1 MGVITDDMRRVIEST
16 RLAFVATVN
25 PDGTPNLSPKSSLA
39 VLDDNRIGFAD
50 IASPNT
56 VRNLKANPAIE
67 VNAIDIFMRRG
78 YRFRGTATLE
88 PPGSEIFAMIAEP
101 FWAENGRDFPIHGV
115 VNIAVEKALPVLSPA
130 YTFIEGVTEEA
141 LREAYYRKY
150 GVGAGDPLT
159 LTLSPAGRGDFV
171 GLRSSAPL
179 PLAGGAGGGWA
190 RD

>member
-1 MGVITDDMRRVIEST
+1 MGLITNDMRRVIEST

-39 VLDDNRIGFAD
+39 VLDENRIGFAD

-88 PPGSEIFAMIAEP
+88 PPGSETFAKIAEP
-101 FWAENGRDFPIHGV
+101 FWAQNGRDFPIHGV
-115 VNIAVEKALPVLSPA
+115 VDIAVEKALPVLSPA
-130 YTFIEGVTEEA
+130 YTFIDGVTEDA
-141 LREAYYRKY
+141 LREAYYGKY
-150 GVGAGDPLT
+150 GVR
-159 LTLSPAGRGDFV
+159 PAE
-171 GLRSSAPL
+171 A
-179 PLAGGAGGGWA
+179 
-190 RD
+190 

>member
-1 MGVITDDMRRVIEST
+1 MGLITDDMRRVIEST

-25 PDGTPNLSPKSSLA
+25 ADGTPNLSPKSSLA
-39 VLDDNRIGFAD
+39 VLGGNRIGFAD

-56 VRNLKANPAIE
+56 VRNLETNPAIE

-88 PPGSEIFAMIAEP
+88 PPESEIFAKIAEP

-130 YTFIEGVTEEA
+130 YTFVDGVTEDA
-141 LREAYYRKY
+141 LREAYYAKY
-150 GVGAGDPLT
+150 GVRPATP
-159 LTLSPAGRGDFV
+159 SP
-171 GLRSSAPL
+171 
-179 PLAGGAGGGWA
+179 
-190 RD
+190 

>member
-1 MGVITDDMRRVIEST
+1 MGLITDDMRRVIEST

-39 VLDDNRIGFAD
+39 VLDENRIGFAD

-88 PPGSEIFAMIAEP
+88 PPGSETFAKIAEP
-101 FWAENGRDFPIHGV
+101 FWAQNGRDFPIHGV
-115 VNIAVEKALPVLSPA
+115 VDIAVEKALPVLSPA
-130 YTFIEGVTEEA
+130 YTFIEGVTEDA
-141 LREAYYRKY
+141 LREAYYGKY
-150 GVGAGDPLT
+150 GVTPIDG
-159 LTLSPAGRGDFV
+159 SP
-171 GLRSSAPL
+171 SP
-179 PLAGGAGGGWA
+179 
-190 RD
+190 

>member
-1 MGVITDDMRRVIEST
+1 MGLITDDMRRVIEST

-39 VLDDNRIGFAD
+39 VLDENRIGFAD

-88 PPGSEIFAMIAEP
+88 PPGSETFAKIAEP
-101 FWAENGRDFPIHGV
+101 FWAQNGRDFPIHGV
-115 VNIAVEKALPVLSPA
+115 VDIAVEKALPVLSPA
-130 YTFIEGVTEEA
+130 YTFIDGVTEDA
-141 LREAYYRKY
+141 LREAYSGKY
-150 GVGAGDPLT
+150 GVR
-159 LTLSPAGRGDFV
+159 PADT
-171 GLRSSAPL
+171 
-179 PLAGGAGGGWA
+179 
-190 RD
+190 

>member
-1 MGVITDDMRRVIEST
+1 MGLITDDMRRVIEST

-39 VLDDNRIGFAD
+39 VLDENRIGFAD

-88 PPGSEIFAMIAEP
+88 PPGSETFAKIAEP
-101 FWAENGRDFPIHGV
+101 FWAQNGRDFPIHGV
-115 VNIAVEKALPVLSPA
+115 VDIAVEKALPVLSPA
-130 YTFIEGVTEEA
+130 YTFIDGVTEDA
-141 LREAYYRKY
+141 LREAYYGKY
-150 GVGAGDPLT
+150 GVR
-159 LTLSPAGRGDFV
+159 PADT
-171 GLRSSAPL
+171 
-179 PLAGGAGGGWA
+179 
-190 RD
+190 

>member
-1 MGVITDDMRRVIEST
+1 MGLITDDMRRVIEST

-39 VLDDNRIGFAD
+39 VLDENRIGFAD

-88 PPGSEIFAMIAEP
+88 PPGSETFARIAEP
-101 FWAENGRDFPIHGV
+101 FWAQNGRDFPIHGV
-115 VNIAVEKALPVLSPA
+115 VDIAVEKALPVLSPA
-130 YTFIEGVTEEA
+130 YTFIEGVTEDA
-141 LREAYYRKY
+141 LREAYYEKY
-150 GVGAGDPLT
+150 GVR
-159 LTLSPAGRGDFV
+159 PAE
-171 GLRSSAPL
+171 A
-179 PLAGGAGGGWA
+179 
-190 RD
+190 

>member
-1 MGVITDDMRRVIEST
+1 MGLITDDMRRVIEST

-39 VLDDNRIGFAD
+39 VLDENRIGFAD

-88 PPGSEIFAMIAEP
+88 PPGSETFARIAEP
-101 FWAENGRDFPIHGV
+101 FWAQNGRDFPIHGV
-115 VNIAVEKALPVLSPA
+115 VDIAVEKALPVLSPA
-130 YTFIEGVTEEA
+130 YTFIEGVTEDA
-141 LREAYYRKY
+141 LREAYYGKY
-150 GVGAGDPLT
+150 GVTPIDS
-159 LTLSPAGRGDFV
+159 SP
-171 GLRSSAPL
+171 SP
-179 PLAGGAGGGWA
+179 
-190 RD
+190 

>member
-1 MGVITDDMRRVIEST
+1 MGLITDDMRRVIEST

-25 PDGTPNLSPKSSLA
+25 EDGTPNLSPKSSLS
-39 VLDDNRIGFAD
+39 VVDENRIAFAD

-88 PPGSEIFAMIAEP
+88 PPGSAVFDRIAEP
-101 FWAENGRDFPIHGV
+101 FWAENGRSFPIHGV

-130 YTFIEGVTEEA
+130 YTFIEGVTEDA
-141 LREAYYRKY
+141 LREAYYAKY
-150 GVGAGDPLT
+150 GV
-159 LTLSPAGRGDFV
+159 
-171 GLRSSAPL
+171 APVS
-179 PLAGGAGGGWA
+179 G
-190 RD
+190 

>member
-67 VNAIDIFMRRG
+67 VNAIDIFMRCG

-88 PPGSEIFAMIAEP
+88 PPGSEIFAKIAEP
-101 FWAENGRDFPIHGV
+101 FWSENGRDFPIHGV

-130 YTFIEGVTEEA
+130 YTFIEGVTEDA
-141 LREAYYRKY
+141 LREAYYAKY
-150 GVGAGDPLT
+150 GVR
-159 LTLSPAGRGDFV
+159 PAER
-171 GLRSSAPL
+171 
-179 PLAGGAGGGWA
+179 
-190 RD
+190 

>member
-1 MGVITDDMRRVIEST
+1 MGLITDDMKRVIETT

-25 PDGTPNLSPKSSLA
+25 ADGTPNLSPKSSLA
-39 VLDDNRIGFAD
+39 VLDENRIGFAD

-88 PPGSEIFAMIAEP
+88 PPGSETFAKIAEP

-130 YTFIEGVTEEA
+130 YTFVDGVTEDA
-141 LREAYYRKY
+141 LREAYYAKY
-150 GVGAGDPLT
+150 GVR
-159 LTLSPAGRGDFV
+159 PAE
-171 GLRSSAPL
+171 A
-179 PLAGGAGGGWA
+179 
-190 RD
+190 

>member
-1 MGVITDDMRRVIEST
+1 MGLITDDMRRVIEST
-16 RLAFVATVN
+16 RLAFAATVN

-39 VLDDNRIGFAD
+39 VVDESRIAFAD

-78 YRFRGTATLE
+78 YRFRGAATLE
-88 PPGSEIFAMIAEP
+88 PPGSAVYERIAEP

-115 VNIAVEKALPVLSPA
+115 VNIAVEEALPVLSPA
-130 YTFIEGVTEEA
+130 YTFIEGVTEDA

-150 GVGAGDPLT
+150 GVR
-159 LTLSPAGRGDFV
+159 PAD
-171 GLRSSAPL
+171 A
-179 PLAGGAGGGWA
+179 
-190 RD
+190 

>member
-1 MGVITDDMRRVIEST
+1 MGLITDDMRRVIEST

-39 VLDDNRIGFAD
+39 VLDENRIGFAD

-88 PPGSEIFAMIAEP
+88 PPGSETFARIAEP
-101 FWAENGRDFPIHGV
+101 FWAQNGRDFPIHGV
-115 VNIAVEKALPVLSPA
+115 VDIAVEKALPVLSPA
-130 YTFIEGVTEEA
+130 YTFIEGVTEDA
-141 LREAYYRKY
+141 LREAYYGKY
-150 GVGAGDPLT
+150 GVR
-159 LTLSPAGRGDFV
+159 PADT
-171 GLRSSAPL
+171 
-179 PLAGGAGGGWA
+179 
-190 RD
+190 

>member
-1 MGVITDDMRRVIEST
+1 MGLITDDMRRVIETT

-39 VLDDNRIGFAD
+39 VLDGNRIGFAD

-88 PPGSEIFAMIAEP
+88 SPGSEIFAKIAEP

-130 YTFIEGVTEEA
+130 YTFIEGITEDA
-141 LREAYYRKY
+141 LRDAYYAKY
-150 GVGAGDPLT
+150 GVRPVD
-159 LTLSPAGRGDFV
+159 SPP
-171 GLRSSAPL
+171 SP
-179 PLAGGAGGGWA
+179 
-190 RD
+190 

>member
-1 MGVITDDMRRVIEST
+1 MGLITDDMRRVIEST

-25 PDGTPNLSPKSSLA
+25 EDGTPNLSPKSSLA
-39 VLDDNRIGFAD
+39 VVDEDRIAFAD

-88 PPGSEIFAMIAEP
+88 PPGSAVFDRIAEP
-101 FWAENGRDFPIHGV
+101 FWAENGRSFPIHGV

-130 YTFIEGVTEEA
+130 YTFIEGVTEDA
-141 LREAYYRKY
+141 LREAYYAKY
-150 GVGAGDPLT
+150 GV
-159 LTLSPAGRGDFV
+159 
-171 GLRSSAPL
+171 APVS
-179 PLAGGAGGGWA
+179 G
-190 RD
+190 

>member
-1 MGVITDDMRRVIEST
+1 MGLITDDMRRVIEST

-39 VLDDNRIGFAD
+39 VLDENRIGFAD

-88 PPGSEIFAMIAEP
+88 PPGSETFAKIAEP
-101 FWAENGRDFPIHGV
+101 FWAQNGRDFPIHGV
-115 VNIAVEKALPVLSPA
+115 VDIAVEKALPVLSPA
-130 YTFIEGVTEEA
+130 YTFIDGVTEDA
-141 LREAYYRKY
+141 LREAYYEKY
-150 GVGAGDPLT
+150 GVR
-159 LTLSPAGRGDFV
+159 PAE
-171 GLRSSAPL
+171 A
-179 PLAGGAGGGWA
+179 
-190 RD
+190 

>member
-1 MGVITDDMRRVIEST
+1 MGVITEDMRRIVQST

-25 PDGTPNLSPKSSLA
+25 ADGTPNLSPKSSLA
-39 VLDDNRIGFAD
+39 VLDGDRIGFAD

-78 YRFRGTATLE
+78 YRFRGIATLE
-88 PPGSEIFAMIAEP
+88 PPGSEIFAMVAAP

-150 GVGAGDPLT
+150 GVEPT
-159 LTLSPAGRGDFV
+159 TPSP
-171 GLRSSAPL
+171 
-179 PLAGGAGGGWA
+179 
-190 RD
+190 

>member
-1 MGVITDDMRRVIEST
+1 MGLITDDMKRIVEST

-39 VLDDNRIGFAD
+39 VLGEDRIGFAD

-56 VRNLKANPAIE
+56 VRNLRVNPAIE

-88 PPGSEIFAMIAEP
+88 PPGSAVYERIAEP
-101 FWAENGRDFPIHGV
+101 FWAENGRSFPIHGV

-130 YTFIEGVTEEA
+130 YTFIDGVTEEA
-141 LREAYYRKY
+141 LREAYYGKY
-150 GVGAGDPLT
+150 GVRPADS
-159 LTLSPAGRGDFV
+159 SP
-171 GLRSSAPL
+171 SP
-179 PLAGGAGGGWA
+179 
-190 RD
+190 